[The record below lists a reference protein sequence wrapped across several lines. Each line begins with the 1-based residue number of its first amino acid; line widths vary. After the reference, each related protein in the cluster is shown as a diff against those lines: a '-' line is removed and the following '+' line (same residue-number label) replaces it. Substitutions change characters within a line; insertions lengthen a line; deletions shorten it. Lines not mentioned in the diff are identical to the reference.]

1 MQATRSQVP
10 TATPTPSTRRR
21 SRAVAAVL
29 WAVFVTG
36 LVIQF
41 FTPGLKIENSA
52 FVMPSSSI
60 VAGAEIR
67 PDSIVQ
73 RERRMQWASGLC
85 TLAGALALAFWY
97 RRSLAQAL
105 HIGLFAD
112 SRGTSKFP

>member
-10 TATPTPSTRRR
+10 TATPTPSTRER
-21 SRAVAAVL
+21 SRALAAVL

-36 LVIQF
+36 LMIQL
-41 FTPGLKIENSA
+41 FTPGLKVENRA
-52 FVMPSSSI
+52 FVMPPSSI

-67 PDSIVQ
+67 PDLIVQ

-85 TLAGALALAFWY
+85 TVGGALALAFWY

-105 HIGLFAD
+105 HLQTSVD
-112 SRGTSKFP
+112 PRGTSKVP